1 VDPPPVGGGGWALL
15 APGEPELEEVAEP
28 PEHRIKG
35 SHRGLQKPVAP
46 TISAVAPTL
55 AIDVG
60 TAMTRVATEA
70 DGLVFA
76 EPTVVAIDTRDG
88 SVVALG
94 HEAIELVGRTPRHV
108 VAFRPMHAGA
118 TTDFDVA
125 ARLLHGVL
133 ERCGVGRF
141 SRPRVLL
148 TVPAAAT
155 AIERRALRQA
165 ARRAGA
171 AHAHLLEAPI
181 AAAIGLGLP
190 IHDPVASSVA
200 VAGAGTT
207 EVAVISLGGIV
218 SLASLRVGGD
228 DLDRDIAD
236 WIRQRADAVIT
247 SSTAEA
253 LKVSVATASVEA
265 RRRTAEV
272 PARRTSDGAPF
283 VLSVS
288 GDDVHDAIRDHVNQI
303 VRSSSDCLAEAP
315 PDLAQDVLV
324 HGLHVVGGGSQLD
337 GLHERLQ
344 ATIDVPVNACD
355 APAEAVVLGA
365 GRCLEDLGRLSQ
377 LFASAER

>member
-1 VDPPPVGGGGWALL
+1 
-15 APGEPELEEVAEP
+15 
-28 PEHRIKG
+28 
-35 SHRGLQKPVAP
+35 
-46 TISAVAPTL
+46 
-55 AIDVG
+55 
-60 TAMTRVATEA
+60 MTRVATE
-70 DGLVFA
+70 DGGLIFA
-76 EPTVVAIDTRDG
+76 EPTVVAIDTRSG
-88 SVVALG
+88 AVVALG
-94 HEAIELVGRTPRHV
+94 HEAVELVGRTPRHV
-108 VAFRPMHAGA
+108 VAFRPIHKGA

-165 ARRAGA
+165 TRRAGA

-200 VAGAGTT
+200 VIGAGTS
-207 EVAVISLGGIV
+207 EVAVVSLGGIV
-218 SLASLRVGGD
+218 ALASLRIGGD

-236 WIRQRADAVIT
+236 WVRHRADAVIT
-247 SSTAEA
+247 SATAEA
-253 LKVSVATASVEA
+253 LKVSVATASLA
-265 RRRTAEV
+265 PRHRTAEV

-283 VLSVS
+283 ALSVS
-288 GDDVHDAIRDHVNQI
+288 GDDVHDAIGDHVNQI
-303 VRSSSDCLAEAP
+303 VRASSECLAETP
-315 PDLAQDVLV
+315 PDIAQDVLV
-324 HGLHVVGGGSQLD
+324 HGMHVVGGGAQLD
-337 GLHERLQ
+337 GLHERMQ
-344 ATIDVPVNACD
+344 STTEVPVHVAD

-365 GRCLEDLGRLSQ
+365 ARCLEDLGRLSQ

>member
-1 VDPPPVGGGGWALL
+1 MG
-15 APGEPELEEVAEP
+15 
-28 PEHRIKG
+28 
-35 SHRGLQKPVAP
+35 VAP
-46 TISAVAPTL
+46 TIVPVAPTL

-60 TAMTRVATEA
+60 TSMTRVSTESE
-70 DGLVFA
+70 GLIFA

-133 ERCGVGRF
+133 DRCGMGRF

-218 SLASLRVGGD
+218 SLASLRLGGD
-228 DLDRDIAD
+228 DLDRDVAE
-236 WIRQRADAVIT
+236 WVRHSADAVIT
-247 SSTAEA
+247 DATAEA
-253 LKVSVATASVEA
+253 LKTSIGTASPTP
-265 RRRTAEV
+265 RPRSAEV

-283 VLSVS
+283 ALHMS
-288 GDDVHDAIRDHVNQI
+288 GTDVHDAIADHVHQI
-303 VRSSSDCLAEAP
+303 VRASSECLAGAP

-324 HGLHVVGGGSQLD
+324 HGLHVVGGSSQLD
-337 GLHERLQ
+337 GLLERL
-344 ATIDVPVNACD
+344 AETTEVPVRSCD
-355 APAEAVVLGA
+355 VPAEAVVLGA

>member
-1 VDPPPVGGGGWALL
+1 VP
-15 APGEPELEEVAEP
+15 
-28 PEHRIKG
+28 
-35 SHRGLQKPVAP
+35 
-46 TISAVAPTL
+46 PTL

-60 TAMTRVATEA
+60 TATTRVATESA
-70 DGLVFA
+70 GLVFA
-76 EPTVVAIDTRDG
+76 EPSVVAIDTRDG

-94 HEAIELVGRTPRHV
+94 HEAVELVGRTPRHV

-133 ERCGVGRF
+133 GRCGMGRF

-190 IHDPVASSVA
+190 IHDPVASA
-200 VAGAGTT
+200 VADVGAGTT
-207 EVAVISLGGIV
+207 EVAVVSLGGIV
-218 SLASLRVGGD
+218 ARASLRLGGD
-228 DLDRDIAD
+228 DLDRDVAE
-236 WIRQRADAVIT
+236 WIRHHADAVIST
-247 SSTAEA
+247 STAEA
-253 LKVSVATASVEA
+253 LKTSVGTADATP
-265 RRRTAEV
+265 RPRTAEV
-272 PARRTSDGAPF
+272 PARRTIDGAPF
-283 VLSVS
+283 LLEVS
-288 GDDVHDAIRDHVNQI
+288 GADVHAAIADHVAQL
-303 VRSSSDCLAEAP
+303 VRAASECLAEAP

-337 GLHERLQ
+337 GLLALLEER
-344 ATIDVPVNACD
+344 TEVPVVSCD
-355 APAEAVVLGA
+355 VPAEAVVLGA

>member
-1 VDPPPVGGGGWALL
+1 M
-15 APGEPELEEVAEP
+15 
-28 PEHRIKG
+28 
-35 SHRGLQKPVAP
+35 
-46 TISAVAPTL
+46 APTL

-60 TAMTRVATEA
+60 TSMTRVAAE
-70 DGLVFA
+70 GRGIVFA
-76 EPTVVAIDTRDG
+76 EPTVVAIDTRNG

-108 VAFRPMHAGA
+108 VAFRPMQSGA
-118 TTDFDVA
+118 ITDFDVG

-133 ERCGVGRF
+133 ERCGLGRF

-148 TVPAAAT
+148 TVPASAT

-190 IHDPVASSVA
+190 IHDPVASSV
-200 VAGAGTT
+200 VVVGAGTT
-207 EVAVISLGGIV
+207 EAAVISLGGIV

-236 WIRQRADAVIT
+236 WTRHHAGAVIAPA
-247 SSTAEA
+247 TAEA
-253 LKVSVATASVEA
+253 LKISIGSAA
-265 RRRTAEV
+265 RDPLNRTAEV
-272 PARRTSDGAPF
+272 PARMTLDGEG
-283 VLSVS
+283 VLLEVS
-288 GDDVHDAIRDHVNQI
+288 GAQVHAAIADHVGQI
-303 VRSSSDCLAEAP
+303 VRASSECLAEAP

-324 HGLHVVGGGSQLD
+324 HGLQIVGGASMLD
-337 GLHERLQ
+337 GLVDRLAD
-344 ATIDVPVNACD
+344 ATEVPVSTCD
-355 APAEAVVLGA
+355 APGEAVVLGA
-365 GRCLEDLGRLSQ
+365 GRCLEDLGRLAP

>member
-1 VDPPPVGGGGWALL
+1 M
-15 APGEPELEEVAEP
+15 
-28 PEHRIKG
+28 
-35 SHRGLQKPVAP
+35 
-46 TISAVAPTL
+46 APTL

-60 TAMTRVATEA
+60 TSMTRVATESDA
-70 DGLVFA
+70 LLFA
-76 EPTVVAIDTRDG
+76 APTVVAIDTRDG
-88 SVVALG
+88 AVVALG
-94 HEAIELVGRTPRHV
+94 NEALELVGRTPRHV
-108 VAFRPMHAGA
+108 VAFRPIHAGA

-133 ERCGVGRF
+133 ERCGIGRF

-218 SLASLRVGGD
+218 SLASLRIGGD
-228 DLDRDIAD
+228 DLDRDIAE
-236 WIRQRADAVIT
+236 WVRHSADAVIT
-247 SSTAEA
+247 TPTAEA
-253 LKVSVATASVEA
+253 LKMSIATVSPTPQP
-265 RRRTAEV
+265 RTAEV

-283 VLSVS
+283 ALRMS
-288 GDDVHDAIRDHVNQI
+288 GTDVHAAIAAHVHQM
-303 VRSSSDCLAEAP
+303 VRASSECLAGAP

-324 HGLHVVGGGSQLD
+324 HGLHLVGGGAQLD
-337 GLHERLQ
+337 GLRERL
-344 ATIDVPVNACD
+344 AETTEVPVHSCT

>member
-1 VDPPPVGGGGWALL
+1 
-15 APGEPELEEVAEP
+15 
-28 PEHRIKG
+28 
-35 SHRGLQKPVAP
+35 
-46 TISAVAPTL
+46 VAPTL

-60 TAMTRVATEA
+60 TSTTRVATETG
-70 DGLVFA
+70 GLIFA

-94 HEAIELVGRTPRHV
+94 HEAIELVGRTQRHV
-108 VAFRPMHAGA
+108 VAFRPIHAGA

-133 ERCGVGRF
+133 DRCGVGRF

-218 SLASLRVGGD
+218 SLASLRLGGD
-228 DLDRDIAD
+228 DLDRDIAE
-236 WIRQRADAVIT
+236 WVRHSADAVIT
-247 SSTAEA
+247 DATAEA
-253 LKVSVATASVEA
+253 LKTSIGTASPA
-265 RRRTAEV
+265 PRSRSAEV

-283 VLSVS
+283 ALRMTGEDVLA
-288 GDDVHDAIRDHVNQI
+288 AIADHVHQI
-303 VRSSSDCLAEAP
+303 VRSASECLSGAP

-337 GLHERLQ
+337 GLVERL
-344 ATIDVPVNACD
+344 AASTEVPVHSCD

>member
-1 VDPPPVGGGGWALL
+1 M
-15 APGEPELEEVAEP
+15 
-28 PEHRIKG
+28 
-35 SHRGLQKPVAP
+35 
-46 TISAVAPTL
+46 APTL

-60 TAMTRVATEA
+60 TSMTRVATESG
-70 DGLVFA
+70 GLIFA
-76 EPTVVAIDTRDG
+76 EPTVVAIDTRTG
-88 SVVALG
+88 GVVALG

-108 VAFRPMHAGA
+108 VAFRPIHKGA

-133 ERCGVGRF
+133 ERCGIGRF

-148 TVPAAAT
+148 TVPASAT

-200 VAGAGTT
+200 VVGAGTT

-218 SLASLRVGGD
+218 SLASMRVGGE
-228 DLDRDIAD
+228 DLDSDISD
-236 WIRQRADAVIT
+236 WIRRHADAVIT
-247 SSTAEA
+247 SATAEV
-253 LKVSVATASVEA
+253 LKMSVATASAEP
-265 RRRTAEV
+265 RQRSAEV
-272 PARRTSDGAPF
+272 PARRTSDGAT
-283 VLSVS
+283 VQLSVS
-288 GDDVHDAIRDHVNQI
+288 GDQVHDAIADHVSQM
-303 VRSSSDCLAEAP
+303 VRASSECLAQAP

-324 HGLHVVGGGSQLD
+324 HGLHVVGGGSLLD
-337 GLHERLQ
+337 GLVERL
-344 ATIDVPVNACD
+344 AETTEVPVNSCE
-355 APAEAVVLGA
+355 APTEAVVLGA

>member
-1 VDPPPVGGGGWALL
+1 M
-15 APGEPELEEVAEP
+15 
-28 PEHRIKG
+28 
-35 SHRGLQKPVAP
+35 
-46 TISAVAPTL
+46 APTL

-60 TAMTRVATEA
+60 TSMTRVATE
-70 DGLVFA
+70 GGGIVLA
-76 EPTVVAIDTRDG
+76 EPTVVAIDTHDG

-108 VAFRPMHAGA
+108 VAFRPMHKGA

-133 ERCGVGRF
+133 DRCGVGKF
-141 SRPRVLL
+141 SRARVLL
-148 TVPAAAT
+148 TVPASAT

-200 VAGAGTT
+200 VVGAGTT
-207 EVAVISLGGIV
+207 EFAVISLGGIV

-228 DLDRDIAD
+228 DLDRDISD
-236 WIRQRADAVIT
+236 WVRHHADAVIT
-247 SSTAEA
+247 GSTAEA
-253 LKVSVATASVEA
+253 LKVSIGTAAPEPRPEA
-265 RRRTAEV
+265 AEV
-272 PARRTSDGAPF
+272 PARSTQDGGALMLT
-283 VLSVS
+283 VA
-288 GDDVHDAIRDHVNQI
+288 GAHVHHAIADHVAQI
-303 VRSSSDCLAEAP
+303 VRASSECLAEAP

-337 GLHERLQ
+337 GLVERLAAQ
-344 ATIDVPVNACD
+344 TEVPVNTCA

-365 GRCLEDLGRLSQ
+365 GRCLEDLGRLAP

>member
-1 VDPPPVGGGGWALL
+1 M
-15 APGEPELEEVAEP
+15 
-28 PEHRIKG
+28 
-35 SHRGLQKPVAP
+35 
-46 TISAVAPTL
+46 APTL

-60 TAMTRVATEA
+60 TAMTRVATEDA
-70 DGLVFA
+70 GLVFA
-76 EPTVVAIDTRDG
+76 EPSVVAIDTRDG
-88 SVVALG
+88 SVIALG
-94 HEAIELVGRTPRHV
+94 HEAIELVGRTRRHV
-108 VAFRPMHAGA
+108 VAFRPVHAGA

-133 ERCGVGRF
+133 DRCGVGRF

-155 AIERRALRQA
+155 PIERRALRQA

-200 VAGAGTT
+200 VLGAGTT

-218 SLASLRVGGD
+218 SLSSLRVGGE
-228 DLDRDIAD
+228 DLDTDIAE
-236 WIRQRADAVIT
+236 WVRHRADAVLT
-247 SSTAEA
+247 AQTAEV
-253 LKVSVATASVEA
+253 LKTSVATAAPTPRPRV
-265 RRRTAEV
+265 AEV
-272 PARRTSDGAPF
+272 PARRTTDGAPF
-283 VLSVS
+283 TLRVS
-288 GDDVHDAIRDHVNQI
+288 GTDVLEAIDDHLQQI
-303 VRSSSDCLAEAP
+303 LRAPSECLAQAP
-315 PDLAQDVLV
+315 PDLAQDVLA
-324 HGLHVVGGGSQLD
+324 HGLNVVGGGSQLD
-337 GLHERLQ
+337 GLLDRL
-344 ATIDVPVNACD
+344 AETTEVPVNACD

>member
-1 VDPPPVGGGGWALL
+1 MAT
-15 APGEPELEEVAEP
+15 AHLEEVAKA
-28 PEHRIKG
+28 PEHLHKG
-35 SHRGLQKPVAP
+35 SEPDRATWVGP
-46 TISAVAPTL
+46 TIWAVAATL

-60 TAMTRVATEA
+60 TSMTRVATESA
-70 DGLVFA
+70 GLVFA
-76 EPTVVAIDTRDG
+76 EPTVVAIDTWDG
-88 SVVALG
+88 AVVALG
-94 HEAIELVGRTPRHV
+94 HEAVELVGRTPRHV
-108 VAFRPMHAGA
+108 VAFRPMHKGA

-133 ERCGVGRF
+133 ERCGMGRF

-200 VAGAGTT
+200 VVGAGTT
-207 EVAVISLGGIV
+207 EVAVVSLGGIV
-218 SLASLRVGGD
+218 SLASIRIGGD
-228 DLDRDIAD
+228 DLDADISA
-236 WIRQRADAVIT
+236 WVRQHADAVIT
-247 SSTAEA
+247 TSNAEA
-253 LKVSVATASVEA
+253 IKMSVGTASEHARPREA
-265 RRRTAEV
+265 EM
-272 PARRTSDGAPF
+272 PARRTNDGAPF
-283 VLSVS
+283 TLVVS
-288 GDDVHDAIRDHVNQI
+288 GDDVHRAIADHVAQI
-303 VRSSSDCLAEAP
+303 VRASSDCLADAP

-324 HGLHVVGGGSQLD
+324 HGMHVVGGGSMLD
-337 GLHERLQ
+337 GLVEQLSER
-344 ATIDVPVNACD
+344 TEVPVHSCD
-355 APAEAVVLGA
+355 APSEAVVLGA

>member
-1 VDPPPVGGGGWALL
+1 
-15 APGEPELEEVAEP
+15 
-28 PEHRIKG
+28 
-35 SHRGLQKPVAP
+35 
-46 TISAVAPTL
+46 VAPTL
-55 AIDVG
+55 ALDVG
-60 TAMTRVATEA
+60 TSMTRVATED
-70 DGLVFA
+70 DGLIFA

-94 HEAIELVGRTPRHV
+94 HEAVALVGRTPRHV
-108 VAFRPMHAGA
+108 VAFRPIHKGA

-133 ERCGVGRF
+133 ARCGIGRF

-148 TVPAAAT
+148 TVPASAT

-165 ARRAGA
+165 ARRAGV

-218 SLASLRVGGD
+218 SLASMRVGGS

-236 WIRQRADAVIT
+236 WVRHHADAVIALP
-247 SSTAEA
+247 TAEA
-253 LKVSVATASVEA
+253 IKMSVATAAEDA
-265 RRRTAEV
+265 RRRNAEV
-272 PARRTSDGAPF
+272 PARRTHNGAPF
-283 VLSVS
+283 MLSVS
-288 GDDVHDAIRDHVNQI
+288 GDDVHTAIADHVSQI
-303 VRSSSDCLAEAP
+303 VRSSSVCLSDAP

-324 HGLHVVGGGSQLD
+324 HGMHVVGGGALLD
-337 GLHERLQ
+337 GLVERMG
-344 ATIDVPVNACD
+344 ATTDVPVSSCD

-365 GRCLEDLGRLSQ
+365 ARCLEDLGRLSE

>member
-1 VDPPPVGGGGWALL
+1 VAAAHLK
-15 APGEPELEEVAEP
+15 EVAET
-28 PEHRIKG
+28 PEHLYKG
-35 SHRGLQKPVAP
+35 SDADQPMSVAP
-46 TISAVAPTL
+46 TIWAVAPTL

-60 TAMTRVATEA
+60 TSMTRVATESG
-70 DGLVFA
+70 GLVFA

-94 HEAIELVGRTPRHV
+94 HEAVELVGRTLRHV
-108 VAFRPMHAGA
+108 VAFRPMHKGA

-133 ERCGVGRF
+133 DRCGMGRF

-181 AAAIGLGLP
+181 AAAIGMGLP

-218 SLASLRVGGD
+218 SLASIRIGGD
-228 DLDRDIAD
+228 DLDADISA
-236 WIRQRADAVIT
+236 WIRQHADAVIT
-247 SSTAEA
+247 GTTAEA
-253 LKVSVATASVEA
+253 LKMSVGTASEHA
-265 RRRTAEV
+265 RSRQAEV
-272 PARRTSDGAPF
+272 PARRTTDGAPF
-283 VLSVS
+283 TLVVS
-288 GDDVHDAIRDHVNQI
+288 GDDVHHAIADHVHQI
-303 VRSSSDCLAEAP
+303 VRASSDCLADAP

-324 HGLHVVGGGSQLD
+324 HGMHVVGGGSMLD
-337 GLHERLQ
+337 GIVEQLCER
-344 ATIDVPVNACD
+344 TEVPVHTCE